1 MSIGSEYKEIMNTK
15 RVEKAREEQTN
26 AESGDYNA
34 IPKGMN
40 FRLCADQ
47 YDGRP
52 YIKCSCSD
60 CKMIVEVTGTKAVFF
75 HCGVEY
81 PIPQELLDRLEAQ
94 QIKRG
99 IRRKPTVIQRIKG
112 ETPALAPRLNNF

>member
-1 MSIGSEYKEIMNTK
+1 MSIASEYNEIIRGHKSDQVTQHHS
-15 RVEKAREEQTN
+15 EEPSSDFN
-26 AESGDYNA
+26 R
-34 IPKGMN
+34 IPPGMN
-40 FRLCADQ
+40 FKLLALS
-47 YDGRP
+47 DGIP
-52 YIKCSCSD
+52 FIKCSCSD
-60 CKMIVEVTGTKAVFF
+60 CKMIVTTESVKAVFK